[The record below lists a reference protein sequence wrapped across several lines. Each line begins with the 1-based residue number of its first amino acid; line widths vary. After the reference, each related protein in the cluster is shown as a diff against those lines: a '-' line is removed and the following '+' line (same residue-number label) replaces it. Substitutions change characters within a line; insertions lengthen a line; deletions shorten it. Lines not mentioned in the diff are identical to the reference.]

1 MSSCPSFNPTFQK
14 GPKLLVDYFILILE
28 KEKEILLST
37 RCENDYKQHSIGNGS
52 LLYIP
57 FQCSAYSPDRIFL
70 RPTYMRK
77 KEEEEQGDS
86 MLQRQAKQPPLS
98 IRIQKNVIGEKINK
112 TIARWN
118 ADEVKL
124 DEDSKKE
131 KSLWKNFPSWEI
143 FLAMITTVV
152 LPTGLLWARK

>member
-1 MSSCPSFNPTFQK
+1 MNPLNEFTSEFQSQGEQIKLVPRLVQMWDGVWVTFQK

-70 RPTYMRK
+70 RPTSMR
-77 KEEEEQGDS
+77 
-86 MLQRQAKQPPLS
+86 RQQ
-98 IRIQKNVIGEKINK
+98 EK
-112 TIARWN
+112 
-118 ADEVKL
+118 
-124 DEDSKKE
+124 
-131 KSLWKNFPSWEI
+131 
-143 FLAMITTVV
+143 
-152 LPTGLLWARK
+152 